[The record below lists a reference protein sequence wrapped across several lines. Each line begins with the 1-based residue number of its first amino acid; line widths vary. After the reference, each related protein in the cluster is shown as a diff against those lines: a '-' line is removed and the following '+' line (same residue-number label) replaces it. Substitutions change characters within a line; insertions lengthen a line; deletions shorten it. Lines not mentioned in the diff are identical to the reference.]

1 MPFKIPALFV
11 FLLVLAILPLGAQ
24 QRSWAFPGYE
34 NAMRGSG
41 REIGAVD
48 EGSFLS
54 AQKRKQRYLD

>member
-1 MPFKIPALFV
+1 M
-11 FLLVLAILPLGAQ
+11 PLGAQ

-41 REIGAVD
+41 REVGSMD

-54 AQKRKQRYLD
+54 AQKRKQKYLDEIRAMLVRNFGSADPRS